1 MKKYLVSA
9 LIIIAFSCTQDV
21 IDDVQM
27 IPNESLSINLDEGI
41 KLENYIVTDQ
51 VSVNLKV
58 NKSGNYKVAIENI
71 AGNVVSK
78 ENIELKLGSNIH
90 KIYVKALPISSY
102 TVKLTDES
110 GRLIGV
116 EIFSMQN

>member
-1 MKKYLVSA
+1 MKKYLLSA

-21 IDDVQM
+21 IEDVQM

-71 AGNVVSK
+71 AGNVISK

-90 KIYVKALPISSY
+90 KIYVKALPVSSY

>member
-9 LIIIAFSCTQDV
+9 LIIVAFSCTQDV
-21 IDDVQM
+21 IEDVQM